1 MSAPAPSITVRAAG
15 PLDVSVISA
24 MHADCFTDGLGG
36 QVWNQAAIAEV
47 LAMPGAYGLLAV
59 EEVADVPGD
68 GVPPAGFV
76 LGRAVSGECEILSL
90 GVPRCWRRRGL
101 GRVLL
106 RAVVERARETG
117 ARRAFLA
124 VAEDNAA
131 ARGLYLAE
139 GFTVVARRP
148 AYYRRAAGD
157 SVAALVFAREVG

>member
-36 QVWNQAAIAEV
+36 QAWDQAAIAKV

-59 EEVADVPGD
+59 EAVSDMSGD
-68 GVPPAGFV
+68 WVPPAGFV

-106 RAVVERARETG
+106 RAAVERACETG

-139 GFTVVARRP
+139 GFAVVARRP
-148 AYYRRAAGD
+148 AYYRRPAGQAA
-157 SVAALVFAREVG
+157 AALVFAREVG

>member
-1 MSAPAPSITVRAAG
+1 MRALTASITMRTAG

-59 EEVADVPGD
+59 EEVPDVPGN
-68 GVPPAGFV
+68 GVSPAGFV

-90 GVPRCWRRRGL
+90 GVPRRWRRRGL

-106 RAVVERARETG
+106 RAAVERACEAG
-117 ARRAFLA
+117 ARRVFLE
-124 VAEDNAA
+124 VAEDNGA
-131 ARGLYLAE
+131 ARGLYMAE

-148 AYYRRAAGD
+148 AYYRRTAGEA
-157 SVAALVFAREVG
+157 AALVFRP